1 MSPDA
6 LLMTVRTRAMAG
18 EYVLS
23 NEAIE
28 RARGAGHSPA
38 DVRHALVR
46 ATECLDRGGGRWTV
60 VGTSLDGTE
69 MRVDVLVA
77 AGGRDVTVV

>member
-6 LLMTVRTRAMAG
+6 LLMIVRKRAAAG

-28 RARGAGHSPA
+28 RARVAGHSPG
-38 DVRHALVR
+38 DVRHALAHAVD
-46 ATECLDRGGGRWTV
+46 CLAEGGGRWTV

-69 MRVDVLVA
+69 MRVLVLVA
-77 AGGRDVTVV
+77 AGGSDVTVV